1 MKVTDIKHLVLS
13 GGGLLGVSYIGLI
26 KYLEEN
32 LPQPI
37 IKTLK
42 SITGCSAGAIFGSLL
57 AIGYTSTE
65 LDIIVKDMKFKD
77 YININAESLINFM
90 KLKGLESGKILINF
104 IKKCIKDKVNNENIT
119 FKEIKDKFNI
129 ELQIGVTNLT
139 KSRFEIMNSRNTPDV
154 PIHKAISASVAIP
167 FVFEPIVIGDEI
179 FCDGGL
185 LNNLPIET
193 LLTDTSLFEDENK
206 IEIINIQKENK
217 DENKDEEKEDNN
229 TTEKDEEKKDNNT
242 KEKDEEKKDN
252 NTKEKDTD
260 RDKEDNSNSYSS
272 ILGVYLLAKNNI
284 VNRDNYQN
292 ISLSNYM
299 NMMIHTLSSE
309 YINNKIQYS
318 NLNNLNNKNK
328 KYKIIVFNIPCDIMS
343 FLKLNSSHDDIN
355 NIIDIAYKTS
365 LAAF

>member
-13 GGGLLGVSYIGLI
+13 GGGLLGISYIGLI

-32 LPQPI
+32 LPNSI

-57 AIGYTSTE
+57 AIGYTSKE

-206 IEIINIQKENK
+206 IEQNDIQKENK
-217 DENKDEEKEDNN
+217 DENKDEEK
-229 TTEKDEEKKDNNT
+229 KDNNT
-242 KEKDEEKKDN
+242 KEKNEEKKDN
-252 NTKEKDTD
+252 TTEKDTEKD
-260 RDKEDNSNSYSS
+260 AEKEDNSNTYSS

-284 VNRDNYQN
+284 VNRDNYQT

-365 LAAF
+365 LASF

>member
-1 MKVTDIKHLVLS
+1 
-13 GGGLLGVSYIGLI
+13 
-26 KYLEEN
+26 
-32 LPQPI
+32 
-37 IKTLK
+37 
-42 SITGCSAGAIFGSLL
+42 
-57 AIGYTSTE
+57 
-65 LDIIVKDMKFKD
+65 
-77 YININAESLINFM
+77 
-90 KLKGLESGKILINF
+90 
-104 IKKCIKDKVNNENIT
+104 
-119 FKEIKDKFNI
+119 
-129 ELQIGVTNLT
+129 
-139 KSRFEIMNSRNTPDV
+139 MNSRNTPDV

-206 IEIINIQKENK
+206 IEHIDAQKENK
-217 DENKDEEKEDNN
+217 DENKDEEKIDNN
-229 TTEKDEEKKDNNT
+229 TKDNAKDNTKDNAKDNTKDNT
-242 KEKDEEKKDN
+242 KEKDAE
-252 NTKEKDTD
+252 
-260 RDKEDNSNSYSS
+260 KEDNSNTYSS

-284 VNRDNYQN
+284 VNRDNYQT

-343 FLKLNSSHDDIN
+343 FLKLNATTSSL
-355 NIIDIAYKTS
+355 K
-365 LAAF
+365 